1 MKMTK
6 KEALKLFKRY
16 VKVGMKCWN
25 KTLVF
30 LANFKQNIA
39 VRIEAYLHR
48 SLDRETVQQTEGHR
62 LFTQDILKKYE
73 ANPAGLILRVISW
86 GLVIF
91 VLWAS
96 FFHINETV
104 KGIGQV
110 VPSKRLQVIDNLE
123 GGILTDI
130 LVKEGDGVKRGQ
142 IIAKLD
148 STQTAAKL
156 KEYKEDEA
164 RLQLTIQRVKAQANN
179 QPFISSE
186 DLVQK
191 LPDLVK
197 QEVDLYNA
205 AIAKY
210 KDDTVIAEKE
220 LEAAKSALKEAQEK
234 EKFLK
239 EQLPLSEEQATITQ
253 KLTEKGLYSKLRY
266 IEAKKAL
273 LELKSQMSSLNE
285 QLPKFKAAIEQSQQ
299 KIKKVKSD
307 YDTQTQR
314 ELKDTEFKLAETASN
329 KAIMIDRM
337 ERQDIKS
344 PIDGIVKETLVKT
357 QGGVIQAGQDIMTIV
372 PQDDELLI
380 EAKIAPD
387 DVGFVH
393 KDMPVRIKV
402 TTFDFTIYGQLD
414 GVVENVSADALMDK
428 QERPYFRVDIRAK
441 KNYLEHYGKKLH
453 INAGMQVNVDI
464 ETGRRTVMAFIL
476 KPILKTFDRSFTER

>member
-1 MKMTK
+1 MKVTK
-6 KEALKLFKRY
+6 KEMQKLAKKYKNLLGKKVDKVRDFLKDFK
-16 VKVGMKCWN
+16 G
-25 KTLVF
+25 
-30 LANFKQNIA
+30 QSII
-39 VRIEAYLHR
+39 RIEEYLHK
-48 SLDRETVQQTEGHR
+48 SLSQETVQQSKGHN
-62 LFTQDILKKYE
+62 LFTMDILKKYE
-73 ANPAGLILRVISW
+73 ANPSGLILRVIGW
-86 GLVIF
+86 GLVVF

-104 KGIGQV
+104 KGTGQV

-130 LVKEGDGVKRGQ
+130 LVKEGDEVKRGQ
-142 IIAKLD
+142 VIVKLD
-148 STQTAAKL
+148 STQTVAKL
-156 KEYKEDEA
+156 KEYNEDEA
-164 RLQLTIQRVKAQANN
+164 RLQLTIQRVKAQADNK
-179 QPFISSE
+179 PFVPSD
-186 DLVQK
+186 DLVKK
-191 LPDLVK
+191 LPDLAK

-205 AIAKY
+205 ALAKF

-273 LELKSQMSSLNE
+273 LELKSQMSGLKE
-285 QLPKFKAAIEQSQQ
+285 QLPKFKAAIEQSEQ

-314 ELKDTEFKLAETASN
+314 ELKDTEFKLAENQSN

-337 ERQDIKS
+337 ERQDIKA
-344 PIDGIVKETLVKT
+344 PIDGIVKEILVKT